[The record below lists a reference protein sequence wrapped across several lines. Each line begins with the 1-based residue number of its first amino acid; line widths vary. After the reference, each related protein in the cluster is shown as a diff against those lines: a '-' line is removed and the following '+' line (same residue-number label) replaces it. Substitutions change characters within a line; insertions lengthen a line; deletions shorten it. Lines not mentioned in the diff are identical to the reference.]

1 MSKSKYLITTVLII
15 TLLSLLACNRTDINV
30 HKGFFESNEASDSL
44 DSIQPKVL
52 SFPIDNEDANK
63 IGFVEMENDI
73 SIGITS
79 ICVVNQFIYLTD
91 EYHKNIKRVN
101 ILTSDITSSIKLTD
115 SIYFKQFND
124 IVYFNNNLYITSS
137 ENNIFVISKDLKKS
151 FSFKLPTKGGY
162 PIKILSKSDSTLDF
176 SIEIIDSLYRI
187 NKINQVV
194 LSKKLDNK
202 ESIWLTNYF
211 DIELGNIR
219 YKSLKY
225 IKENNNEYIILG
237 KKKVKLI
244 EPFKYC
250 SDAYNIDFNN
260 DYLVIFDISA
270 KEFRLYIYDLVNM
283 SQGVSEI

>member
-1 MSKSKYLITTVLII
+1 MIKKKYLITTVQII
-15 TLLSLLACNRTDINV
+15 TLLCLLACNRTDINV
-30 HKGFFESNEASDSL
+30 KKSFFDSNEASGSL
-44 DSIQPKVL
+44 DNMQPKVL
-52 SFPIDNEDANK
+52 SFPINNEDANK

-79 ICVVNQFIYLTD
+79 LCIVDHFIYLTD
-91 EYHKNIKRVN
+91 EYHKNIKRVD
-101 ILTSDITSSIKLTD
+101 ILTSDIISSSKLTD
-115 SIYFKQFND
+115 STYFKQFND
-124 IVYFNNNLYITSS
+124 IVDFNNNLYITSS
-137 ENNIFVISKDLKKS
+137 ENNVFVVTEDLKKS

-176 SIEIIDSLYRI
+176 CIEVRDSLYSI
-187 NKINQVV
+187 NKKNKIV
-194 LSKKLDNK
+194 SSRKLDNK

-211 DIELGNIR
+211 DIALGNIR

-225 IKENNNEYIILG
+225 IKENNNEYLIVGG
-237 KKKVKLI
+237 KKIKLI

-270 KEFRLYIYDLVNM
+270 KEFKLYVYALENKGMGDL
-283 SQGVSEI
+283 